1 MGPSAY
7 VGARRALNYRRSA
20 LTEVTHPCI
29 KSTSFYQSYHE
40 HCKRSYVNANPPL
53 RLPETA
59 GLALPETYEEAIDL
73 DAKTYTLLKTE
84 EDDSEA
90 EYNEADVDSQFEN
103 LDFADYEMRY
113 SFTVG
118 NSAVMVKPNKHTE

>member
-1 MGPSAY
+1 M
-7 VGARRALNYRRSA
+7 
-20 LTEVTHPCI
+20 TI
-29 KSTSFYQSYHE
+29 
-40 HCKRSYVNANPPL
+40 PL